1 MTVFVAT
8 RTTLAALLLLPVGLI
23 ALALACL
30 LALSLGTAVL
40 VAGLVPVRRAADA
53 VIRAG

>member
-1 MTVFVAT
+1 MTALVAT
-8 RTTLAALLLLPVGLI
+8 RTTLAGLLLLPVGLI
-23 ALALACL
+23 ALLLACL

-40 VAGLVPVRRAADA
+40 IAGLVPVRRAADA